1 MHDVIAIS
9 KLHFCLIV
17 FNNMQANRQFW
28 TIYIFSSNFGPWN
41 PAKGFVI
48 ALITKYL
55 PTHSF
60 VQRLFS
66 EEKSDI
72 VVLIN

>member
-1 MHDVIAIS
+1 
-9 KLHFCLIV
+9 
-17 FNNMQANRQFW
+17 MQANREFW
-28 TIYIFSSNFGPWN
+28 TSYAFSLNFGPWN

-60 VQRLFS
+60 VQRLSS

-72 VVLIN
+72 VFLIN

>member
-1 MHDVIAIS
+1 
-9 KLHFCLIV
+9 
-17 FNNMQANRQFW
+17 MQPNRHVLTSQA
-28 TIYIFSSNFGPWN
+28 NFGPWN

-72 VVLIN
+72 VFLVN